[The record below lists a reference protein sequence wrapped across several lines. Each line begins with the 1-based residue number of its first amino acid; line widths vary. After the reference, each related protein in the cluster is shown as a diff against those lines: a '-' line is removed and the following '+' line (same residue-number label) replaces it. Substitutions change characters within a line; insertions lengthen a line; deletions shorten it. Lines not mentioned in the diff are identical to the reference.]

1 MRVLVTGANGFVGR
15 ALSRELL
22 RRGRRVRAA
31 VRSGAGPPDGCP
43 DGCEARIVGDL
54 GPDTDWS
61 AALEGV
67 DAVAHLAA
75 RVHVMRERAAD
86 PLAAFRRTNVEG
98 TLRLARSAAAAGVKK
113 FVFLSSVK
121 ALGEA
126 TPAGPFTDSSPADPR
141 DPYGVSKREAETGL
155 SELAA
160 GSGMAGSGMKVAILR
175 PPLVYGP
182 GVKGNFLS
190 LLRLIER
197 GVPLPLA
204 GLRNR
209 RSLLYLGNLVDAID
223 LCLSHDGAAGRTF
236 LIRDGEDLSSAEL
249 VRRLA
254 AALGRR
260 APLFSLPEGVLRLA
274 ASCIGRRAAAQRLL
288 GSLTVDDGRLR
299 RDLGWSPPF
308 AVEEALAETAAWF
321 QAGAES

>member
-1 MRVLVTGANGFVGR
+1 MRVLITGANGFVGR
-15 ALSRELL
+15 ALGRELL

-31 VRSGAGPPDGCP
+31 VRRDAGLP
-43 DGCEARIVGDL
+43 DGCEVRVVGDL

-98 TLRLARSAAAAGVKK
+98 TLRLARSAAAAGVRRL
-113 FVFLSSVK
+113 VFLSSVK
-121 ALGEA
+121 VLGEA
-126 TPAGPFTDSSPADPR
+126 TPDGPFTDSSPVNPQ
-141 DPYGVSKREAETGL
+141 DPYGASKREAETGL
-155 SELAA
+155 FELAA
-160 GSGMAGSGMKVAILR
+160 RSGMEVAILR

-190 LLRLIER
+190 LLRLIDR

-204 GLRNR
+204 AIDNR
-209 RSLLYLGNLVDAID
+209 RSLLYLGNLVDAVD

-260 APLFSLPEGVLRLA
+260 ARLFSLPEGVLRLA
-274 ASCIGRRAAAQRLL
+274 ANCIGRRAAAQRLL
-288 GSLTVDDGRLR
+288 GSLTVDDR
-299 RDLGWSPPF
+299 RIRSELDWQPPF
-308 AVEEALAETAAWF
+308 TVDQGLAETAIWWR
-321 QAGAES
+321 ECPS

>member
-15 ALSRELL
+15 ALGRELL

-31 VRSGAGPPDGCP
+31 IRGDAGLP
-43 DGCEARIVGDL
+43 DGCEVRVVGDL

-98 TLRLARSAAAAGVKK
+98 TLRLARSAAAVGVRRL
-113 FVFLSSVK
+113 VFLSSVK
-121 ALGEA
+121 VLGEA
-126 TPAGPFTDSSPADPR
+126 TPDGPFTDSSPANPQ
-141 DPYGVSKREAETGL
+141 DPYGVSKREVETGL

-160 GSGMAGSGMKVAILR
+160 RSGMEVAILR

-204 GLRNR
+204 AIANR
-209 RSLLYLGNLVDAID
+209 RSLLYLGNLVDAVD

-236 LIRDGEDLSSAEL
+236 LIRDGEDLSSTEL

-254 AALGRR
+254 AALGHR
-260 APLFSLPEGVLRLA
+260 APLFSLPDGVLRLA

-288 GSLTVDDGRLR
+288 GSLTVDDR
-299 RDLGWSPPF
+299 RIRSELDWQPPF
-308 AVEEALAETAAWF
+308 TVDQGLVETAIWWR
-321 QAGAES
+321 ECRS

>member
-31 VRSGAGPPDGCP
+31 LRRDAGLPDGCP
-43 DGCEARIVGDL
+43 DGCEVRVVGDL

-126 TPAGPFTDSSPADPR
+126 TPDGPFTDSSPADPR

-160 GSGMAGSGMKVAILR
+160 GSGMEVAILR

>member
-15 ALSRELL
+15 ALGRELL

-31 VRSGAGPPDGCP
+31 VRRDAGLP
-43 DGCEARIVGDL
+43 DGCEARVVGDL

-61 AALEGV
+61 AALDGV

-75 RVHVMRERAAD
+75 RVHVMRDRAAD
-86 PLAAFRRTNVEG
+86 PLAAFRRTNVDG
-98 TLRLARSAAAAGVKK
+98 TLRLARSAAAAGVRRL
-113 FVFLSSVK
+113 VFLSSVK
-121 ALGEA
+121 VLGEA
-126 TPAGPFTDSSPADPR
+126 TPDGPFTDSSPANPQ
-141 DPYGVSKREAETGL
+141 DPYGVSKREVETGL

-160 GSGMAGSGMKVAILR
+160 RSGMEVAILR

-204 GLRNR
+204 AIANR
-209 RSLLYLGNLVDAID
+209 RSLLYLGNLVDAVD

-254 AALGRR
+254 AALDRR
-260 APLFSLPEGVLRLA
+260 APLFPLPEGVLRLA
-274 ASCIGRRAAAQRLL
+274 AGCIGRRAAAQRLL
-288 GSLTVDDGRLR
+288 GSLTVDDR
-299 RDLGWSPPF
+299 RIRSELDWQPPF
-308 AVEEALAETAAWF
+308 TVDQGLAETAIWWR
-321 QAGAES
+321 ECPS

>member
-31 VRSGAGPPDGCP
+31 LRRDAGLP
-43 DGCEARIVGDL
+43 DGCEARVVGDL

-121 ALGEA
+121 VLGEA
-126 TPAGPFTDSSPADPR
+126 TPDGPFTDSSPANPR
-141 DPYGVSKREAETGL
+141 DPYGVSKREAEAGL

-160 GSGMAGSGMKVAILR
+160 GSGMDVAILR

-197 GVPLPLA
+197 GVPLPFA

-260 APLFSLPEGVLRLA
+260 APLFSLPEGILRLA
-274 ASCIGRRAAAQRLL
+274 AGCIGRRAAAQRLL

-308 AVEEALAETAAWF
+308 AVEAALAETAAWF
-321 QAGAES
+321 RAGAES

>member
-15 ALSRELL
+15 ALGRELL

-31 VRSGAGPPDGCP
+31 VRRDAGLP
-43 DGCEARIVGDL
+43 DGCEARVVGDL

-61 AALEGV
+61 AALDGV

-86 PLAAFRRTNVEG
+86 PLAAFRRTNVDG
-98 TLRLARSAAAAGVKK
+98 TLRLARSAAAAGVRRL
-113 FVFLSSVK
+113 VFLSSVK

-126 TPAGPFTDSSPADPR
+126 TPDGPFTDSSPANPR

-160 GSGMAGSGMKVAILR
+160 RSGMEVAILR

-204 GLRNR
+204 AIANR
-209 RSLLYLGNLVDAID
+209 RSLLYLGNLVDAVD

-260 APLFSLPEGVLRLA
+260 APLFPLPEGVLRLA
-274 ASCIGRRAAAQRLL
+274 ASCIGRRAVAQRLL
-288 GSLTVDDGRLR
+288 GSLTVDDR
-299 RDLGWSPPF
+299 RIRSELDWQPPF
-308 AVEEALAETAAWF
+308 TVDQGLAETAIWLR
-321 QAGAES
+321 ERPS

>member
-1 MRVLVTGANGFVGR
+1 MRVLVTGAGGFVGR
-15 ALSRELL
+15 ALCRELL
-22 RRGRRVRAA
+22 GRGHSVTAVVR
-31 VRSGAGPPDGCP
+31 GTEPPE
-43 DGCEARIVGDL
+43 GCEARIVSDI

-75 RVHVMRERAAD
+75 RVHVMRERVAD
-86 PLAAFRRTNVEG
+86 PLAAFRRTNVDG
-98 TLRLARSAAAAGVKK
+98 TLRLARSAAVTGVRRL
-113 FVFLSSVK
+113 VFLSSVK
-121 ALGEA
+121 VLGEA
-126 TPAGPFTDSSPADPR
+126 TPDGPFTDSSPVNPQ
-141 DPYGVSKREAETGL
+141 DPYGASKREAETGL

-160 GSGMAGSGMKVAILR
+160 RSGMEVAILR

-190 LLRLIER
+190 LLRLIDR

-204 GLRNR
+204 AIANR
-209 RSLLYLGNLVDAID
+209 RSLLYLGNLVDAVD

-249 VRRLA
+249 GRRLA

-260 APLFSLPEGVLRLA
+260 ARFFSLPEGVLRLA
-274 ASCIGRRAAAQRLL
+274 ANCIGRRAAAQRLL
-288 GSLTVDDGRLR
+288 GSLTVDDR
-299 RDLGWSPPF
+299 RIRSELDWQPPF
-308 AVEEALAETAAWF
+308 TVDQGLAETAIWWR
-321 QAGAES
+321 ESPT

>member
-1 MRVLVTGANGFVGR
+1 M
-15 ALSRELL
+15 
-22 RRGRRVRAA
+22 
-31 VRSGAGPPDGCP
+31 
-43 DGCEARIVGDL
+43 L

-61 AALEGV
+61 AALDGV

-86 PLAAFRRTNVEG
+86 SLAAFRRTNVEG

-121 ALGEA
+121 VLGEA
-126 TPAGPFTDSSPADPR
+126 TPDGPFTDSSPADPR

-155 SELAA
+155 SEIAA
-160 GSGMAGSGMKVAILR
+160 GSGMEVAILR

-223 LCLSHDGAAGRTF
+223 LCLSHDAAAGRTF

-274 ASCIGRRAAAQRLL
+274 ARCIGRRAAAQRLL

-321 QAGAES
+321 RAGAES

>member
-15 ALSRELL
+15 ALGRELL

-31 VRSGAGPPDGCP
+31 VRRDAGLP
-43 DGCEARIVGDL
+43 DGCEARVVGDL

-61 AALEGV
+61 AALDGV

-86 PLAAFRRTNVEG
+86 PLAAFRRTNVDG
-98 TLRLARSAAAAGVKK
+98 TLRLARSAAAAGVRRL
-113 FVFLSSVK
+113 VFLSSVK

-126 TPAGPFTDSSPADPR
+126 TPDGPFTDSSPANPR

-160 GSGMAGSGMKVAILR
+160 RSRMEVAILR

-204 GLRNR
+204 AIANR
-209 RSLLYLGNLVDAID
+209 RSLLYLGNLVDAVD

-260 APLFSLPEGVLRLA
+260 APLLSLPEGVLRLA

-288 GSLTVDDGRLR
+288 GSLTVDDGRIRSEL
-299 RDLGWSPPF
+299 DWQPPF
-308 AVEEALAETAAWF
+308 TVDQGLAETAIWWR
-321 QAGAES
+321 ECPS

>member
-1 MRVLVTGANGFVGR
+1 MRVLVTGATGFVGR
-15 ALSRELL
+15 ALCRDLA
-22 RRGRRVRAA
+22 RRGWQVRAA
-31 VRSGAGPPDGCP
+31 VRNQARLPEGCAP
-43 DGCEARIVGDL
+43 CIVGDI
-54 GPDTDWS
+54 GPGTDWTE
-61 AALEGV
+61 ALEGV

-75 RVHVMRERAAD
+75 RVHVMRERATD

-98 TLRLARSAAAAGVKK
+98 SLRLARSAEAAGVRRL
-113 FVFLSSVK
+113 VFLSSVK
-121 ALGEA
+121 VLGEA
-126 TPAGPFTDSSPADPR
+126 TPDGPFTDSSPVNPR

-160 GSGMAGSGMKVAILR
+160 RSGMEVAILR

-204 GLRNR
+204 AIANR
-209 RSLLYLGNLVDAID
+209 RSLLYLGNLVDAVD
-223 LCLSHDGAAGRTF
+223 LCLSHDSAAGRTF

-249 VRRLA
+249 ARRLA

-260 APLFSLPEGVLRLA
+260 ARLFPVPGAVLSLA
-274 ASCIGRRAAAQRLL
+274 ASCLGRRAAAQRLL
-288 GSLTVDDGRLR
+288 GSLTVDDR
-299 RDLGWSPPF
+299 RIRSELGWQPPF
-308 AVEEALAETAAWF
+308 TVDQGLTETAIWRR
-321 QAGAES
+321 ENSR

>member
-1 MRVLVTGANGFVGR
+1 MRVLVTGATGFVGR
-15 ALSRELL
+15 ALCQDLG
-22 RRGRRVRAA
+22 RRGWQVNAA
-31 VRSGAGPPDGCP
+31 VRNQARLPEGCQP
-43 DGCEARIVGDL
+43 RIVGDI
-54 GPDTDWS
+54 GPNTNWTE
-61 AALEGV
+61 ALEGV

-75 RVHVMRERAAD
+75 RVHFMRERAED
-86 PLAAFRRTNVEG
+86 PLASFRQTNVEG
-98 TLRLARSAAAAGVKK
+98 TLQLARAAARAGVGR

-121 ALGEA
+121 ALGDA
-126 TPAGPFTDSSPADPR
+126 SPGGPLTDASPPNPE

-160 GSGMAGSGMKVAILR
+160 RSGMEVAILR

-204 GLRNR
+204 AIANQ
-209 RSLLYLGNLVDAID
+209 RSLLYLGNLVDAVD

-236 LIRDGEDLSSAEL
+236 LIRDGEDLSTPAL

-260 APLFSLPEGVLRLA
+260 APLFPLPEGVLRLA
-274 ASCIGRRAAAQRLL
+274 AGCIGRRAAAQRLL
-288 GSLTVDDGRLR
+288 GSLTVDDR
-299 RDLGWSPPF
+299 RIRSKLDWQPPF
-308 AVEEALAETAAWF
+308 TVDQGLAETAIWWR
-321 QAGAES
+321 ECIS

>member
-15 ALSRELL
+15 ALGRELL

-31 VRSGAGPPDGCP
+31 VRRDAGLP
-43 DGCEARIVGDL
+43 DGCEARVVGDL

-61 AALEGV
+61 AALDGV

-75 RVHVMRERAAD
+75 RVHVVRERAVD
-86 PLAAFRRTNVEG
+86 PSAAFRRTNVEG
-98 TLRLARSAAAAGVKK
+98 TLRLARSAATAGVRRL
-113 FVFLSSVK
+113 VFLSSVK
-121 ALGEA
+121 VLGEA
-126 TPAGPFTDSSPADPR
+126 TPDGPFTDSSPANPR
-141 DPYGVSKREAETGL
+141 DPYGASKREAETGL

-160 GSGMAGSGMKVAILR
+160 RSGMEVVILR

-197 GVPLPLA
+197 GVPLPL
-204 GLRNR
+204 GGVRNQ
-209 RSLLYLGNLVDAID
+209 RSLLYLGNLVDAVD

-236 LIRDGEDLSSAEL
+236 LIRDGEDLSTAEL

-260 APLFSLPEGVLRLA
+260 APLFPLPEGVLRLA
-274 ASCIGRRAAAQRLL
+274 AGCIGRRAAAQRLL
-288 GSLTVDDGRLR
+288 GSLTVDDR
-299 RDLGWSPPF
+299 RIRSELNWQPPF
-308 AVEEALAETAAWF
+308 TVDQGLAETAIWWR
-321 QAGAES
+321 ECPS